1 MRFKFLIT
9 LVSILL
15 FPFPGLGMP
24 NNTVEMTIVDGERC
38 FRANGI
44 PDHPTGKFPNRGN
57 PNAIQEQRIKVCV
70 SLKPLKGA
78 TPSPIRG
85 TLGIAVNGVLFRPN
99 TAGFWDPNAK
109 QGHSRFGDKNWSL
122 DIFGAPGK
130 LGLDHNNGHVGRGGL
145 YHYHGIAESLLGTS
159 GTSMVG
165 YAGDGFE
172 IHYLP
177 GKKKSG
183 WFLRQGN
190 RPSGGPQGF
199 YDGSFNEDYEF
210 VGGENKL
217 DRCNGGIL
225 DGRYV
230 YFITDTYPF
239 LPRCLYGKLS
249 SDFNRSRHH

>member
-1 MRFKFLIT
+1 M
-9 LVSILL
+9 
-15 FPFPGLGMP
+15 
-24 NNTVEMTIVDGERC
+24 
-38 FRANGI
+38 
-44 PDHPTGKFPNRGN
+44 
-57 PNAIQEQRIKVCV
+57 
-70 SLKPLKGA
+70 KPLKGA

-122 DIFGAPGK
+122 DIFGAPGR
-130 LGLDHNNGHVGRGGL
+130 LGLDYNNGHVGRGGL
-145 YHYHGIAESLLGTS
+145 YHYHGIADSLLGTS

-190 RPSGGPQGF
+190 RPTGGPQGL

-239 LPRCLYGKLS
+239 LPRCLYGKIS
-249 SDFNRSRHH
+249 SDFNSSRHH

>member
-1 MRFKFLIT
+1 
-9 LVSILL
+9 
-15 FPFPGLGMP
+15 MP
-24 NNTVEMTIVDGERC
+24 NNAVEMTIVDGERC

-44 PDHPTGKFPNRGN
+44 PDHPTGNFPNRGN

-122 DIFGAPGK
+122 DIFGAPGR
-130 LGLDHNNGHVGRGGL
+130 LGLDQNNGHVGRGGL

-159 GTSMVG
+159 GTSIVG

-190 RPSGGPQGF
+190 RPSGGPQG
-199 YDGSFNEDYEF
+199 
-210 VGGENKL
+210 
-217 DRCNGGIL
+217 
-225 DGRYV
+225 
-230 YFITDTYPF
+230 
-239 LPRCLYGKLS
+239 LS
-249 SDFNRSRHH
+249 LIHI